1 MPDIFSYIDY
11 RLYIKDFCNE
21 IHESKPFFSY
31 RYIGQKAG
39 VKSTGLISWVVMGKR
54 NLSAHLIHK
63 LSKIMRLSGKEA
75 AFFEVLVNY
84 NQSKQTE
91 EKQFYLEKMLSIKKV
106 RADVVEQDRAAFYSE
121 WYYSAIRELIAIHQ
135 VKDEE
140 QIAAIMRPTIKKY
153 EARDA
158 LDLLVRLGLIKK
170 NAKGFYE
177 RGSAVLTSSPAIDAA
192 VIHNFQFVTMQL
204 AQSSL
209 HRFKREER
217 DVSTVTLSCD
227 QEAIGRIREKIAE
240 MRSEVLKIACACKN
254 PDQVFQLNTQIFP
267 LSSQIKSVD
276 HE

>member
-1 MPDIFSYIDY
+1 MPDIFSYTDY
-11 RLYIKDFCNE
+11 RQYIKDFCNE
-21 IHESKPFFSY
+21 IRESKPFFSY

-63 LSKIMRLSGKEA
+63 LLKIMKLSGKEA

-135 VKDEE
+135 IKDEE
-140 QIAAIMRPTIKKY
+140 QVAAIMRPPLKKY
-153 EARDA
+153 EVREA
-158 LDLLVRLGLIKK
+158 LDLLMRLGLIKK
-170 NAKGFYE
+170 NTKGFYE
-177 RGSAVLTSSPAIDAA
+177 RTSAVLTSSPAIDAA

-227 QEAIGRIREKIAE
+227 QEAIGRIRERIAE
-240 MRSEVLKIACACKN
+240 MRSEALKIACACKK

-267 LSSQIKSVD
+267 LSGQVKSVG

>member
-1 MPDIFSYIDY
+1 MPNIFSYTDY
-11 RLYIKDFCNE
+11 RQYIKDFCNE
-21 IHESKPFFSY
+21 MRTSKPFFSY

-39 VKSTGLISWVVMGKR
+39 LKSTGLLSWVVMGKR

-63 LSKIMRLSGKEA
+63 ISKTFKLSAKEA
-75 AFFEVLVNY
+75 GYFEILVNY

-106 RADVVEQDRAAFYSE
+106 RADVVEQDRCAFYSK
-121 WYYSAIRELIAIHQ
+121 WYYSAIRELVAIYTIR
-135 VKDEE
+135 DEE
-140 QIAAIMRPTIKKY
+140 QVSAIVRPQIKKS

-158 LDLLVRLGLIKK
+158 LDLLLRLNMIKK

-177 RGSAVLTSSPAIDAA
+177 RTSAALTSSPAIDPA
-192 VIHNFQFVTMQL
+192 VIHNFQFMTMEL

-209 HRFKREER
+209 HRFSKGER

-227 QEAIGRIREKIAE
+227 QEAAGRIREKIAE
-240 MRSEVLKIACACKN
+240 MRSEALKIACACKK

-267 LSSQIKSVD
+267 LSKQMSGVD
-276 HE
+276 HD